1 MLQLSY
7 YVKRSFGMKSKQWL
21 GIIFLLIC
29 SFIWG
34 STFVAQSE
42 TTTGPFT
49 YLAMRSVIAVVFL
62 LPFVLISD
70 AIKRTRQKSECSVNS
85 VASGCESGWG
95 KTVFIGGAVCGLF
108 LFVASALQQIGID
121 QGTSPGKAGFITA
134 LYLLIVPI
142 LGLFMKKKVRAVQWF
157 CIVLALVGLFLLCM
171 TGNLKEFS
179 MSALFSTQTL
189 SELSLKM
196 CDVFVLLCAF
206 VFSLQ
211 ILAIDKYS
219 PKVDCLKLSLIQF
232 AVVTVLSVVAMF
244 IFEKPDFNEILSSWF
259 SIVYA
264 GVLSS
269 GVAYTL
275 QIFGQ
280 KYTSPTIASMLMSL
294 ESTFAVISSI
304 LFSYITTKV
313 AVLPTNYELAGIV
326 LMFSAI
332 MISQIPKRKQRLK

>member
-1 MLQLSY
+1 
-7 YVKRSFGMKSKQWL
+7 MKSKQWL
-21 GIIFLLIC
+21 GIILLLIC

-49 YLAMRSVIAVVFL
+49 YLAMRSVVAVVFL
-62 LPFVLISD
+62 LPIVIISD
-70 AIKRTRQKSECSVNS
+70 IIKRRNQKSKSVDNAVKS
-85 VASGCESGWG
+85 DFESGWS
-95 KTVFIGGAVCGLF
+95 KKVFVGGAVCGLF

-121 QGTSPGKAGFITA
+121 QGTSAGKAGFITA
-134 LYLLIVPI
+134 LYLLLVPI
-142 LGLFMKKKVRAVQWF
+142 LGLFMKKKVRGLHWF
-157 CIVLALVGLFLLCM
+157 CIVLALIGLFLLCM

-179 MSALFSTQTL
+179 ISALFSTQTL
-189 SELSLKM
+189 SELSLNM

-219 PKVDCLKLSLIQF
+219 PEVDCLKLSLIQF
-232 AVVTVLSVVAMF
+232 AVVTVMSVIAMF
-244 IFEKPDFNEILSSWF
+244 LFEKPDFNEILSSWF

-264 GVLSS
+264 GVFSS
-269 GVAYTL
+269 GIAYTL

-280 KYTSPTIASMLMSL
+280 RYTSPTIASMLMSL

-304 LFSYITTKV
+304 LFSFISTGV
-313 AVLPTNYELAGIV
+313 AVFPTNYELVGIV

-332 MISQIPKRKQRLK
+332 MISQIPKRRKRSVENP